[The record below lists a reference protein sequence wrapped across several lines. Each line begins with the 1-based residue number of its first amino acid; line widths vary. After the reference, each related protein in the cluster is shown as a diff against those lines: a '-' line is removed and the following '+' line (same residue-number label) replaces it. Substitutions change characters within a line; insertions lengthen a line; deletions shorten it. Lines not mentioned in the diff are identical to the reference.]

1 MIISD
6 YLPQVRHLFQKGPT
20 CFRLKF
26 QLLFLLVKI
35 QKLDLLLLFFEECKG
50 NRVCKG
56 CKEQRAVRVTQNR
69 EEIVCE

>member
-35 QKLDLLLLFFEECKG
+35 QKLDLLLLFFLKNVKGIECA
-50 NRVCKG
+50 
-56 CKEQRAVRVTQNR
+56 RAVKSNVQSGSHKTERK
-69 EEIVCE
+69 

>member
-26 QLLFLLVKI
+26 QLLFVLVKI
-35 QKLDLLLLFFEECKG
+35 QKLDLLLLFF
-50 NRVCKG
+50 
-56 CKEQRAVRVTQNR
+56 
-69 EEIVCE
+69 